1 MLIVG
6 IVVLLVGISDFVI
19 AGVLVRKSAGSSG
32 LGNADPPAVVR
43 ILQRSGMV
51 TVAAGIVLVVIGL
64 AG

>member
-32 LGNADPPAVVR
+32 LGNAEPPPVVR
-43 ILQRSGMV
+43 VLQRSGMV